1 MIKKIVALILIITIV
16 SCSTTTPNIVP
27 VAQVGDESK
36 SCDAI
41 ANEMQLMIT
50 TKTTAEA
57 DQTKQVASNVALG
70 VIGAFLIVPWF
81 FMDLGGAHTAE
92 QKAAQARY
100 ERLQQMQID
109 KKCSKSPVISTD
121 NSSPIQTNVSVNT
134 VTSNN
139 LSPSQRL
146 EELNVMFT
154 KGLISKTDYELKKGE
169 ILKGM

>member
-1 MIKKIVALILIITIV
+1 MIKKIITLFLVISIV
-16 SCSTTTPNIVP
+16 GCSTTTPNTVP

-41 ANEMQLMIT
+41 ANEMQLMVT

-57 DQTKQVASNVALG
+57 DQNKQVASNVALG
-70 VIGAFLIVPWF
+70 VLGAFLIVPWF

-109 KKCSKSPVISTD
+109 KKCSKSPVISAD
-121 NSSPIQTNVSVNT
+121 NSSPTQTNVPSNA
-134 VTSNN
+134 VTSNS
-139 LSPSQRL
+139 LSPSQKL
-146 EELNVMFT
+146 EELNVMYT
-154 KGLISKTDYELKKGE
+154 KGLISKSDFDLKKAE